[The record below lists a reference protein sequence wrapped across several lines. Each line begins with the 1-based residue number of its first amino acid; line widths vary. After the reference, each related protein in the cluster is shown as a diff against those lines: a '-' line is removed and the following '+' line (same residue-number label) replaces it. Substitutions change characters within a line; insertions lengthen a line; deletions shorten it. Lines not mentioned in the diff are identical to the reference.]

1 MITWN
6 VQHYRRRKL
15 VNAVMLTLCGIAT
28 VLAVTPLVWILAYVI
43 QEGAQ
48 FLSIQFFI
56 ETPTPVGVP
65 GGGVAN
71 AIVGSALVV
80 AVACVLSIPVAL
92 IAAIYA
98 AEYPNTP
105 LGIALRFSTD
115 VLSGVP
121 SIVIGIFAYTVI
133 VLPQKQF
140 SAFAGGFALAIIMTP
155 IVLRTTEEM
164 LKLVPRNLREGSLAL
179 GASEWKTMAQVTLP
193 AAINGVVTG
202 VMLGIARVAGEA
214 APMIFTAFGNPF
226 FSTALD
232 QPIATLPH
240 MVYVYAISPYKNWH
254 AKAWTTALVLVALVL
269 GLNIIARIVTNWQL
283 KRMGWR

>member
-1 MITWN
+1 MIKWN
-6 VQHYRRRKL
+6 SAHYLRRKFT
-15 VNAVMLTLCGIAT
+15 NAVMLTLCGLAT
-28 VLAVTPLVWILAYVI
+28 VLAVAPLLWILIYVL
-43 QEGAQ
+43 QEGGR
-48 FLSIQFFI
+48 FLSVQYFI
-56 ETPTPVGVP
+56 ELPTPVGVP
-65 GGGVAN
+65 GGGVLN
-71 AIVGSALVV
+71 AIVGSAIVV
-80 AVACVLSIPVAL
+80 GTACVLSIPLAL
-92 IAAIYA
+92 SAAMYA
-98 AEYPNTP
+98 AAHPNTP
-105 LGIALRFSTD
+105 LGVTLRFATD

-121 SIVIGIFAYTVI
+121 SIVVGIFAYTVI

-164 LKLVPRNLREGSLAL
+164 LKLVPRSLHEGSLAL
-179 GASEWKTMAQVTLP
+179 GASEWKTTLQITLP
-193 AAINGVVTG
+193 AAMNGVVTG
-202 VMLGIARVAGEA
+202 IMLGIARVAGEA

-240 MVYVYAISPYKNWH
+240 MVYVYAISPYKDWH

-269 GLNIIARIVTNWQL
+269 GLNIIARAITAWQL